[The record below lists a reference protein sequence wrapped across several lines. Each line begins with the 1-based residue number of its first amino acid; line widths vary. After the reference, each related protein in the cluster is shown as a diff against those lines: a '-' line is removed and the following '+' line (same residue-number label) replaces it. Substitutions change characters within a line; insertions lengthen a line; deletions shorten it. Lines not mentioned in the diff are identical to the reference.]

1 MLTKVDSRKRARAA
15 AHHMS
20 QLCVHCLRKELN
32 YNCYEKNNKSSVMHT
47 SSSFSSYEKIKLQTM
62 KKESLNECCYG
73 NQNINDTPTAEN
85 SSEHFSNTADYS
97 SLLQPVE
104 SWEQPEAAWALRKMS
119 SAENVTCSQYRRQ
132 SFENLFLDFE
142 SVRLSKEDEDSASD
156 LSDSERVPIP
166 PSPLTPPKLNL
177 RAEEIKP
184 GYFSEYVEHKSK
196 EYEYPDFLP
205 PPYNTWNLR
214 EVSMYVN
221 KEGKNTLQ
229 SKASAPLERYVDR
242 LLHLEWLQMQ
252 TVQSEKTKMGKS
264 RPQTVPAPCRNGKS
278 PGKCK
283 PWPSPL
289 PSKNVSNSDNVT
301 KTSTGQDKNY
311 HKKYTHREPY
321 GATCLRKNCPK
332 VFGTVDV
339 HQSAPKQTQDVRCKK
354 KSTTSC
360 PQTKNVLIS
369 DPKIQCAGNIRPQ
382 RQTFVS
388 SSAESI
394 PKHTKASK
402 IRKSELSVSNHVTN
416 RHCILER
423 KK

>member
-1 MLTKVDSRKRARAA
+1 M
-15 AHHMS
+15 
-20 QLCVHCLRKELN
+20 
-32 YNCYEKNNKSSVMHT
+32 
-47 SSSFSSYEKIKLQTM
+47 M
-62 KKESLNECCYG
+62 KKESLIECCYG
-73 NQNINDTPTAEN
+73 NQNRYYTPTPEN
-85 SSEHFSNTADYS
+85 IEHFSNTADS
-97 SLLQPVE
+97 NLLQPVE
-104 SWEQPEAAWALRKMS
+104 SLEQPEPAWTLRNMS
-119 SAENVTCSQYRRQ
+119 SENVTCSQYRRQ
-132 SFENLFLDFE
+132 SLEKLFLDFE

-156 LSDSERVPIP
+156 LSDSERIPIP

-229 SKASAPLERYVDR
+229 STASAPLERYVDR

-252 TVQSEKTKMGKS
+252 TVQSEKTKIGKS

-283 PWPSPL
+283 PWPIPL

-321 GATCLRKNCPK
+321 GATCLRKNCSK
-332 VFGTVDV
+332 VSGTVDV

-354 KSTTSC
+354 KSATNC
-360 PQTKNVLIS
+360 QQTKNVLIS

-382 RQTFVS
+382 KQTFVS

-394 PKHTKASK
+394 PKQTKAGK

-416 RHCILER
+416 RHCISER